1 MYYLISP
8 SPEHLPD
15 SSGSNPDQHGTFSI
29 CSHQYS
35 GASGMSITI
44 SNHHR
49 ILKHVTLRF
58 GKYARHRR
66 DTSPTNDHQQ
76 DLDGYD
82 DPCAFQKIFCC

>member
-15 SSGSNPDQHGTFSI
+15 SSGSNPDQHETFSV

-49 ILKHVTLRF
+49 TLKRVTLRF
-58 GKYARHRR
+58 RKYARHRR
-66 DTSPTNDHQQ
+66 YTSPMNDQQ
-76 DLDGYD
+76 KDLDGHA
-82 DPCAFQKIFCC
+82 DPCAF